1 MSCPR
6 CFEGAALQVALSYV
20 LDPRLMSTLCAVS
33 VAFNDASYRLESWS
47 GLVVDT
53 PVESKPLG
61 LKACNCHWALWKFA
75 KAIYVRPWM
84 FASCTFLIGSRYKP
98 WKWLFPNVP
107 RPFVSIRPARV
118 VLAVALVGS
127 PWRHCNGHWISVGS
141 PVSPV
146 DIRMRLG
153 KADCIP
159 RGFVIGMSDTCD
171 PREIAT
177 LLCGDGEARWGLAE
191 RGPPPMQLVHLNF
204 YNGSF
209 HQGLVKTRWNSIE
222 LQGYQ
227 GAIATEFRDG
237 DVISIG
243 ASSERLCLRIGGDSF
258 EAPLATKVC
267 SDHLYYPVLACADM
281 DGDGP
286 VNPGRLPIP
295 GPLLCHKP

>member
-107 RPFVSIRPARV
+107 RPFVSIHPARV

-209 HQGLVKTRWNSIE
+209 HQGLVKMRWSSRATKE
-222 LQGYQ
+222 PSPRSFATATSSRSARRPSDCASAS
-227 GAIATEFRDG
+227 GAIPSRPHWPPRCAATTSTIRYLLVPIWTG
-237 DVISIG
+237 
-243 ASSERLCLRIGGDSF
+243 
-258 EAPLATKVC
+258 
-267 SDHLYYPVLACADM
+267 M
-281 DGDGP
+281 D
-286 VNPGRLPIP
+286 R
-295 GPLLCHKP
+295 